1 MATAGGVETAE
12 LGDLACREGI
22 FSQRISAEEFFL
34 LLT

>member
-22 FSQRISAEEFFL
+22 FSQRNS
-34 LLT
+34 LLTQVIR